1 MCSHLCKCVGCK
13 NFEESPTKKTLMH
26 LADAAEVRKQQQ
38 VSARSQLSSHT
49 ATAGAGDGLA
59 SSSSTSRATAHAPGG
74 KRLAYSY
81 MTQAVAEATCSCLV
95 AQAEETERTRQIDTI
110 QEQRVLEEFG
120 RCMMQVIECANRTG
134 APRVKTSSVVCAC
147 WCVLSGTRILHLWS
161 ERSHVYVYCRYLCCL
176 RMIVCLALQSRVHDS
191 ERDEL
196 S

>member
-49 ATAGAGDGLA
+49 TGAGDELA
-59 SSSSTSRATAHAPGG
+59 SSSSTSRAAHAPGG
-74 KRLAYSY
+74 KRLAYSF

-134 APRVKTSSVVCAC
+134 APRVKRHWRSVGCWVCVGKM
-147 WCVLSGTRILHLWS
+147 WMQLLVTGNYF
-161 ERSHVYVYCRYLCCL
+161 V
-176 RMIVCLALQSRVHDS
+176 
-191 ERDEL
+191 
-196 S
+196 